1 MSASGSAAILYKGL
15 SLILEAWPD
24 AKVFVDG
31 DTLYVSAASAAKGV
45 SIRITGENHTQL
57 QKLGWTDGG
66 DEWSCLLETF
76 E

>member
-24 AKVFVDG
+24 AEVFVDG
-31 DTLYVSAASAAKGV
+31 DTLYVSAAKGV

-66 DEWSCLLETF
+66 DEWSCPLETF